1 MKSSNK
7 ILLLA
12 MLLFCFASIMYANPI
27 NCSATPSDSACAPTL
42 TMTVQLG
49 NGQTQTIT
57 SIGTPTFSSG
67 SWNVNFGSESTAA
80 FVFTGGQLVTNSDP
94 FVGFS
99 FGVINTLKTN
109 ETFSFDYQTP
119 FSGGPYGYLQS
130 VFGDVLIDSNFTGTS
145 KVTPVGSLYI
155 MNTYDTGNL
164 LNQVGLG
171 KGCTTVSFVC
181 TSPDVGSIG
190 PLLYNSFVTGTLE
203 VKGSF

>member
-1 MKSSNK
+1 VT
-7 ILLLA
+7 
-12 MLLFCFASIMYANPI
+12 F
-27 NCSATPSDSACAPTL
+27 TP
-42 TMTVQLG
+42 Q
-49 NGQTQTIT
+49 
-57 SIGTPTFSSG
+57 
-67 SWNVNFGSESTAA
+67 A
-80 FVFTGGQLVTNSDP
+80 FPDFVSTGGQLAANADP
-94 FVGFS
+94 YVGFS
-99 FGVINTLKTN
+99 FGVINTTN
-109 ETFSFDYQTP
+109 LLETFNYDFTTP
-119 FSGGPYGYLQS
+119 YAGGPYGYLQS

-203 VKGSF
+203 VKGSFTVTPGGQYTLTGRSALLPIPEPGTLVLLGSGLIGMAGIARRRMSK